1 MSLTCAYV
9 PRQWLAFRTECDFRH
24 AGVPYWSGQGG
35 VTTPGSGGV
44 PYPNNELKT
53 SVELPT

>member
-1 MSLTCAYV
+1 MSLTYAYMPETV
-9 PRQWLAFRTECDFRH
+9 ARLPDGRFRH
-24 AGVPYWSGQGG
+24 AGVPYWSGKGG

-44 PYPNNELKT
+44 PYTNNELKT

>member
-1 MSLTCAYV
+1 MARLPYGM
-9 PRQWLAFRTECDFRH
+9 RFRH
-24 AGVPYWSGQGG
+24 AGVPYWSGKGG

-44 PYPNNELKT
+44 PYTNNELKT